1 MPRPLGFATVS
12 VLHAIARGV
21 EYGFDLCD
29 HVGLP
34 SGTVYPA
41 LSRLEDLG
49 FVTSQWEAADIAQ
62 REKRPPRRYY
72 AITAPGERALND
84 ALAQYRRLDPAAP
97 ARAAS
102 RLRPRRSAGHD

>member
-1 MPRPLGFATVS
+1 MPSRPLGFATVS

-29 HVGLP
+29 HAGLP

-49 FVTSQWEAADIAQ
+49 LVTSQWEDAEVAQ

-72 AITAPGERALND
+72 AITAPGERALKE
-84 ALAQYRRLDPAAP
+84 ALAHYRRLEPFEAARSS
-97 ARAAS
+97 A
-102 RLRPRRSAGHD
+102 RLRPRRSTGA